1 MMIYMGVKPKILA
14 IYGMSAAGKDTLMSS
29 LLEKD
34 GLNKIVLTTSR
45 PQRDN
50 EIDGRDYFFK
60 KKKEILRDRDNYLW
74 PIEYNDWIYAINKN
88 AIKEDEINVGVFNP
102 YWMTKL
108 FEDKNEHIDLM
119 AIEVLASDKT
129 RLMRSLT
136 REERPDCDEICRR
149 FIADKADF
157 SNLDF
162 ACAKNH
168 FQDLFP
174 HKSITYLSELNY
186 TSVYHDYFL
195 EDWMEEMNKKSE

>member
-186 TSVYHDYFL
+186 TSVYHDYSL

>member
-1 MMIYMGVKPKILA
+1 MIYMGVKPKILA

-186 TSVYHDYFL
+186 TSVYHDYSL

>member
-1 MMIYMGVKPKILA
+1 MGVKPKILA

>member
-1 MMIYMGVKPKILA
+1 MGVKPKILA
-14 IYGMSAAGKDTLMSS
+14 IYGMSAAGKDTLMNS
-29 LLEKD
+29 LLEKNE
-34 GLNKIVLTTSR
+34 LNKIVLTTSR

-50 EIDGRDYFFK
+50 EIDGQDYFFK
-60 KKKEILRDRDNYLW
+60 KKKEILRDRSNYLW

-88 AIKEDEINVGVFNP
+88 AIKEDEINIGVFNL

-129 RLMRSLT
+129 RLMRSLI

-174 HKSITYLSELNY
+174 HKSITYLSESNY
-186 TSVYHDYFL
+186 TSVYHDYSL
-195 EDWMEEMNKKSE
+195 EDWMEEMDKKNE

>member
-1 MMIYMGVKPKILA
+1 MMLYMGVKPKILA

-45 PQRDN
+45 PKRDN

-119 AIEVLASDKT
+119 AIEVLTSDKT

-168 FQDLFP
+168 FQNLFP

-186 TSVYHDYFL
+186 MSIYHDYSL

>member
-1 MMIYMGVKPKILA
+1 MGVKPKILA

-186 TSVYHDYFL
+186 TSVYHDYSL